1 MATREENLKKI
12 NDDLEKLSDEELEQ
26 VAGGSMRVTEEN
38 AKIAGVKLL
47 KEDGSPGSFGVFWN
61 TGDYYWRGQKIDAD
75 NVNDI
80 AHFVKKNG
88 YQPKN
93 TEEAY
98 QFTHGKIN
106 DLMRNMIG

>member
-1 MATREENLKKI
+1 MAVEDKYADEMLR
-12 NDDLEKLSDEELEQ
+12 DEELDG
-26 VAGGSMRVTEEN
+26 VAGGSIRVPEEL
-38 AKIAGVKLL
+38 AKKAGLTLVN
-47 KEDGSPGSFGVFWN
+47 EDGSPGEFGTFWN

-98 QFTHGKIN
+98 QFTHGKI
-106 DLMRNMIG
+106 DMLMEKQLW

>member
-1 MATREENLKKI
+1 MANREENLKKI
-12 NDDLEKLSDEELEQ
+12 NAELEKLSDDELEQ

-61 TGDYYWRGQKIDAD
+61 TGDYYWRGQKIDAE